1 MHNLLRFASSSLSN
15 LTAVG
20 RRLRGRFVAS
30 SLYCGRLE
38 TSHRAQT
45 GTVPNRAIVT
55 GIVLPHIQLISI
67 ELSLGFEWP
76 MFLKIW
82 AKTIKA
88 FLSFD
93 LSMISA
99 GPECALT
106 GDTMI
111 ASWAN
116 KWFITQ
122 AGIWMLLFF
131 FITLRLLLTIAT
143 KAGLASR
150 RTKNQCTNCIIAL
163 YCLVYTTWIQACLK
177 PFACTYRVGV
187 PEGEEGNALNAT
199 DQPREYLS
207 FIPVPVARCFQ
218 GPHMRV
224 SMTSMVIIIFVVFV
238 IPIKIF
244 VMLEKMHGK
253 NMLATLESKTQFG
266 WIYLRYK
273 VELWYAS
280 VISAIN

>member
-1 MHNLLRFASSSLSN
+1 
-15 LTAVG
+15 
-20 RRLRGRFVAS
+20 
-30 SLYCGRLE
+30 
-38 TSHRAQT
+38 
-45 GTVPNRAIVT
+45 
-55 GIVLPHIQLISI
+55 
-67 ELSLGFEWP
+67 

-122 AGIWMLLFF
+122 AGIWTLLLF
-131 FITLRLLLTIAT
+131 FITLRVLLQVAN
-143 KAGLASR
+143 ACGLASR

-177 PFACTYRVGV
+177 PFACTYRNGV
-187 PEGEEGNALNAT
+187 PERGLERDALNGT
-199 DQPREYLS
+199 EPSREYLS
-207 FIPVPVARCFQ
+207 FIPVPVAECFQ
-218 GPHMRV
+218 GPHSIV
-224 SMTSMVIIIFVVFV
+224 AMTSMIIIIFVVFV
-238 IPIKIF
+238 IPINIY

-253 NMLATLESKTQFG
+253 NMLSTLESKTQFG

>member
-1 MHNLLRFASSSLSN
+1 
-15 LTAVG
+15 
-20 RRLRGRFVAS
+20 
-30 SLYCGRLE
+30 
-38 TSHRAQT
+38 
-45 GTVPNRAIVT
+45 
-55 GIVLPHIQLISI
+55 
-67 ELSLGFEWP
+67 

-131 FITLRLLLTIAT
+131 FITLRLLLAIAT

-177 PFACTYRVGV
+177 PFACAYREGV
-187 PEGEEGNALNAT
+187 PEGEEGNALNNQWNRPASRAHVLELHPRT
-199 DQPREYLS
+199 GGKMLSGPTHYCSYDEHDYHHLRCVRHPDQHLCD
-207 FIPVPVARCFQ
+207 A
-218 GPHMRV
+218 
-224 SMTSMVIIIFVVFV
+224 
-238 IPIKIF
+238 
-244 VMLEKMHGK
+244 
-253 NMLATLESKTQFG
+253 
-266 WIYLRYK
+266 
-273 VELWYAS
+273 
-280 VISAIN
+280 